1 VSVCVCVSEWSDCLG
16 GSFAIESRSHE
27 CSLSQLVAFYMNNPS
42 GDIKCQLIEP
52 RDRAT
57 VMANRSKRLSAQGAC
72 CVPCRLPLPLC
83 SLGCVD

>member
-1 VSVCVCVSEWSDCLG
+1 
-16 GSFAIESRSHE
+16 
-27 CSLSQLVAFYMNNPS
+27 MNNPS

-72 CVPCRLPLPLC
+72 CVPYRLPLPLC